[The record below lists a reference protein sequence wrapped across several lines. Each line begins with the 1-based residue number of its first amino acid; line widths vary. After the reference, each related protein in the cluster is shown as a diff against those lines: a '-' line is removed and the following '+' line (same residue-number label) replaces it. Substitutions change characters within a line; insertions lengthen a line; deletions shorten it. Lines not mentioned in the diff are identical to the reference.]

1 MGLLILYLIEGQY
14 RSLSLIVDS
23 PVEMQ
28 DGKDC
33 SIGDRVQELV
43 SVPTGSQ
50 RSSLTLTITNNGE
63 SDEVGMVEDGTK
75 GMGEGVSQLT
85 TLVKGSGRLGGC
97 VRADSAW
104 ERELSEELSH
114 TVDGLGDAGVDLGV
128 DTLEEGLGEYS
139 RCTVA

>member
-1 MGLLILYLIEGQY
+1 
-14 RSLSLIVDS
+14 
-23 PVEMQ
+23 MQ
-28 DGKDC
+28 DRKDC

-43 SVPTGSQ
+43 SMPTSSQ
-50 RSSLTLTITNNGE
+50 RSSLTLSITDDGE
-63 SDEVGMVEDGTK
+63 SDQVGVVEDGTK

>member
-1 MGLLILYLIEGQY
+1 M
-14 RSLSLIVDS
+14 
-23 PVEMQ
+23 
-28 DGKDC
+28 
-33 SIGDRVQELV
+33 
-43 SVPTGSQ
+43 PTSSQ
-50 RSSLTLTITNNGE
+50 RPGLTLTITDDSE
-63 SDEVGMVEDGTK
+63 SDQVGVVEDGTK

-85 TLVKGSGRLGGC
+85 TLVEGSGRLGGC
-97 VRADSAW
+97 VRADSAG